1 MPQGSNLDDGEPGI
15 YYASKCSAVVS
26 ATKLKYLSRAY
37 RSLIIGDC
45 QLELAMDGLLCFNKW
60 VVKKNSP
67 KLFSFLML
75 KKLFS

>member
-1 MPQGSNLDDGEPGI
+1 MLQGSNLEGGDPQG

-26 ATKLKYLSRAY
+26 ASQLKYLSRAY

-67 KLFSFLML
+67 KLFSFFML

>member
-1 MPQGSNLDDGEPGI
+1 MLQGSNLEGGETGR

-26 ATKLKYLSRAY
+26 ASQLKYLSRAY
-37 RSLIIGDC
+37 GSLIIGDC
-45 QLELAMDGLLCFNKW
+45 QLELVMDGLLCFNKW

-67 KLFSFLML
+67 KLFSFFML

>member
-1 MPQGSNLDDGEPGI
+1 MLQGSSLEGGQPER
-15 YYASKCSAVVS
+15 YYAYKCGAVVS
-26 ATKLKYLSRAY
+26 ASQLKYLSRAY

-67 KLFSFLML
+67 KLFSFFML